1 MMDLGRGMRD
11 TGRDRR
17 NKRCGSYNIRVV
29 RYYNI
34 LNVKYVDFI
43 LGFQK
48 NYIFQWT
55 LAVNFKKAS

>member
-1 MMDLGRGMRD
+1 MDMGGGMRD
-11 TGRDRR
+11 TGQDRR
-17 NKRCGSYNIRVV
+17 KSGEGHIRV
-29 RYYNI
+29 RYYNN
-34 LNVKYVDFI
+34 LTVQYVDLI

>member
-1 MMDLGRGMRD
+1 MMDLGGGMRD

-17 NKRCGSYNIRVV
+17 NKRCGSYNIRV

-55 LAVNFKKAS
+55 LAVNF